1 MSVQIDEAD
10 LAEPADGAAIVACV
24 ASYAADPMGG
34 EITLSHEVREAMIP
48 GLRAAPAARVWL
60 ARDGAKP
67 LGVCVVQVGF
77 STFEARPRWN
87 VHDLAVVPEARGR
100 GIGRGLLEAVCDAA
114 RAEGACAV
122 TLEVR
127 HDNGPARRL
136 YASLGFAAGDH
147 PMDFW
152 ERAL

>member
-1 MSVQIDEAD
+1 MSVLIAEAD
-10 LAEPADGAAIVACV
+10 LAEPADGAAIVAGI

-34 EITLSHEVREAMIP
+34 EITLSHEVREAIVP

-60 ARDGAKP
+60 AREGAQP
-67 LGVCVVQVGF
+67 LGVCVVLVGF

-87 VHDLAVVPEARGR
+87 VHDLAVMPEARGR
-100 GIGRGLLEAVCDAA
+100 GIGRGLLEAVCAAA
-114 RAEGACAV
+114 REAGACAV

-127 HDNGPARRL
+127 HDNAPARAL

-152 ERAL
+152 SREL